1 MPHFKDILHLI
12 RVKQWI
18 KNAFVLAPLFFSLKF
33 TNLAAVEQTLITF
46 ISFCFISSF
55 VYINNDLAD
64 IEKDRLHPVKKNR
77 PLPSGKISAS
87 FARILSLFLF
97 AAAFILTYFFD
108 SENRDKVMIV
118 FALYIILNIFYS
130 FKLKH
135 IAILDVFIIATGF
148 ILRVYAGAYAIGV
161 PISSYIFMTTLFLSL
176 FLGFSKRLSEAV
188 RTAALTRG
196 VLEQYTVPALQNY
209 VVITISLTIMSYAL
223 YTLEPSTIARFSTNR
238 LIYSIVF
245 VIYGLFRYLNLAN
258 HANSQEDPTENLLK
272 DKALIITCLG
282 YVLFVLSIFLK
293 II

>member
-12 RVKQWI
+12 RIKQWI

-33 TNLAAVEQTLITF
+33 TNLGAVEQTLITF

-108 SENRDKVMIV
+108 SENRYKVMIV

-161 PISSYIFMTTLFLSL
+161 PVSSYIFMTTLFLSL

-188 RTAALTRG
+188 RTSALTRG
-196 VLEQYTVPALQNY
+196 VLEEYTVPALQNY

-258 HANSQEDPTENLLK
+258 HTNSQEDPTENLLK